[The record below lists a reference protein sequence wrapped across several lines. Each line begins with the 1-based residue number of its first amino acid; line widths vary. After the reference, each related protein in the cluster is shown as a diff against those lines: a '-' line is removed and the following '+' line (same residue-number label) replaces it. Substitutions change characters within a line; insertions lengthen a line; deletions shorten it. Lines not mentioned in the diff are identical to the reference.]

1 MAVIQSKTVLVF
13 GGFGLAGSAIS
24 RLVLAERPAKLVV
37 SSLRNEREEQTLRA
51 LRQEFPETP
60 IEVEWGNIFVREALK
75 DFSPD
80 QIRADPALRQTYLDD
95 LFGELTLDEDAEILA
110 HSTLYQMILRHQP
123 QILID
128 CINTATAFAYLNV
141 YESAAELR
149 ATFAAGQDAPAGGH
163 EDWQKLARDAAEKH
177 LATLYIP
184 ALVRHMQLL
193 FAAIRRNPR
202 RSTYQQ
208 GAEIYLKVGTTG
220 TGGMGFNIPY
230 THGEERPS
238 RVLLSKSA
246 VAGAHTMLLF
256 LMGRTPDAPIVK
268 EVKPAAAIAW
278 GRVDVGPIIRRNR
291 PIPQQDCPPEA
302 GMRLEMG
309 SLFDL
314 DAHHGWQPIEK
325 PLEDVYV
332 DTGENG
338 LFSREEFA
346 AITANQQMEFVTAED
361 VAQLVLHEI
370 HGANTGHDV
379 VAALDG
385 AVVGPT
391 YRAGKARSRVL
402 ARMDYLS
409 QQHHAPSVAF
419 EMLGPPRLSKL
430 LFEGWLLKQCCGG
443 MSAVVASA
451 PQALSE
457 RLEAFVRASEEAR
470 IRMISVRIP
479 ILLADGRTLLCGTQV
494 AVPGGKAELTP
505 ERLEQWAQQGWVD
518 LRPAEMARWQGW
530 LRDLREQMLREA
542 GDPGSGSH
550 FTRQFTDDATWE
562 ASDDLAIGEVV
573 SWIFN
578 HVEGGYRIK

>member
-1 MAVIQSKTVLVF
+1 MAVIQGKIVVIF

-24 RLVLAERPAKLVV
+24 RLVLAEQPAKLIV

-51 LRQEFPETP
+51 LQQGFPNTP
-60 IEVEWGNIFVREALK
+60 IEAEWGNIFVRESLK

-80 QIRADPALRQTYLDD
+80 EIRANPGYRQTYLDD
-95 LFGELTLDEDAEILA
+95 MFGELSSEEDSEILSN
-110 HSTLYQMILRHQP
+110 STLYQLILRHQP
-123 QILID
+123 HILID

-149 ATFAAGQDAPAGGH
+149 ATFAADGQDAPGSHA
-163 EDWQKLARDAAEKH
+163 DWQAMAQAAAEKH

-184 ALVRHMQLL
+184 GLVRHMQLL
-193 FAAIRRNPR
+193 FAAIRRNPNR
-202 RSTYQQ
+202 ATYQQ
-208 GAEIYLKVGTTG
+208 GAELYLKVGTTG

-256 LMGRTPDAPIVK
+256 LMGRTPDAPIIK
-268 EVKPAAAIAW
+268 EVKPGAAIAW

-291 PIPQQDCPPEA
+291 PIPQQDCPPE
-302 GMRLEMG
+302 GGLRLEIG
-309 SLFDL
+309 SVFDL
-314 DAHHGWQPIEK
+314 DTHHGWQPIEK
-325 PLEDVYV
+325 PLVDVYV

-346 AITANQQMEFVTAED
+346 AITSNQQMEFVTAED
-361 VAQLVLHEI
+361 VAQLVLHEV

-391 YRAGKARSRVL
+391 YRAGKARTRVL
-402 ARMDYLS
+402 AHMDYLS
-409 QQHHAPSVAF
+409 QQHAAPSVAF

-430 LFEGWLLKQCCGG
+430 LFEGWLLKQCYGG
-443 MSAVVASA
+443 MAAVIAST
-451 PQALSE
+451 PGALSE
-457 RLEAFVRASEEAR
+457 RLEAFVRGSEEAR
-470 IRMISVRIP
+470 IRMLSVRIP
-479 ILLADGRTLLCGTQV
+479 ILLADGRTLLAGRQV
-494 AVPGGKAELTP
+494 AVPSARAELTP
-505 ERLEQWAQQGWVD
+505 ARLERWAHEGWVD
-518 LRPAEMARWQGW
+518 LRPAEMGRWQGW
-530 LRDLREQMLREA
+530 LCQLREQMIRESA
-542 GDPGSGSH
+542 NPGSGSQ

-562 ASDDLAIGEVV
+562 MRDDLAIGEIV

>member
-1 MAVIQSKTVLVF
+1 MAVIQGKTVLIF

-24 RLVLAERPAKLVV
+24 RLVLAEQPAKLVV

-51 LRQEFPETP
+51 LQQEFPNIP
-60 IEVEWGNIFVREALK
+60 IEAEWGNIFVRESLK
-75 DFSPD
+75 DLSPD
-80 QIRADPALRQTYLDD
+80 EIRAHPDYRQIYLNDI
-95 LFGELTLDEDAEILA
+95 FGELSSDEDSDILA
-110 HSTLYQMILRHQP
+110 NSTLYRLILRHQP
-123 QILID
+123 HILID

-149 ATFAAGQDAPAGGH
+149 ATFAADGQAAQGSHD
-163 EDWQKLARDAAEKH
+163 DWQAMARAAAEKH
-177 LATLYIP
+177 LTTLYIP
-184 ALVRHMQLL
+184 GLVRHVQLL
-193 FAAIRRNPR
+193 FAAIRRNPNR
-202 RSTYQQ
+202 ATYQQ
-208 GAEIYLKVGTTG
+208 GAELYLKVGTTG

-256 LMGRTPDAPIVK
+256 LMGRTPDAPIIK

-278 GRVDVGPIIRRNR
+278 GRVDIGPIIRRNR
-291 PIPQQDCPPEA
+291 PIPQQDCPPE
-302 GMRLEMG
+302 GGLRLEMG

-314 DAHHGWQPIEK
+314 DRHHGWQPIEK
-325 PLEDVYV
+325 PLVDVYV

-391 YRAGKARSRVL
+391 YRAGKARTRVL
-402 ARMDYLS
+402 AHMDYLS
-409 QQHHAPSVAF
+409 RQHNAPSVAF

-443 MSAVVASA
+443 MGAVIASTPA
-451 PQALSE
+451 ALSE
-457 RLEAFVRASEEAR
+457 RVEAFVRGSEEAR
-470 IRMISVRIP
+470 IRMLSVRIP
-479 ILLADGRTLLCGTQV
+479 ILLADGQTLLAGRQV
-494 AVPGGKAELTP
+494 AVPSAKAELTP
-505 ERLEQWAQQGWVD
+505 ARLERWAHEGWVD
-518 LRPAEMARWQGW
+518 LRPAEMARWQEW
-530 LRDLREQMLREA
+530 LRQLREQMIRESA
-542 GDPGSGSH
+542 NPSTGSQ

-562 ASDDLAIGEVV
+562 MSDDLAIGEIV

-578 HVEGGYRIK
+578 HIEGGYRIK

>member
-1 MAVIQSKTVLVF
+1 MAVIQGKTVLIF

-24 RLVLAERPAKLVV
+24 RLVLAEQPAKLIV

-51 LRQEFPETP
+51 LQQEFPTIP
-60 IEVEWGNIFVREALK
+60 IEAEWGNIFVRESLK
-75 DFSPD
+75 DLSPD
-80 QIRADPALRQTYLDD
+80 EIRSHPDYRQIYLNDI
-95 LFGELTLDEDAEILA
+95 FGELSSDEDSDILA
-110 HSTLYQMILRHQP
+110 NSTLYRLILRHQP
-123 QILID
+123 HILID

-149 ATFAAGQDAPAGGH
+149 ATFAASGQTAQGSHD
-163 EDWQKLARDAAEKH
+163 DWQAMARAAAEKH

-184 ALVRHMQLL
+184 GLVRHMQLL
-193 FAAIRRNPR
+193 FAAIRRNPNR
-202 RSTYQQ
+202 ATYQQ
-208 GAEIYLKVGTTG
+208 GAELYLKVGTTG

-256 LMGRTPDAPIVK
+256 LMGRTPGAPIIK

-291 PIPQQDCPPEA
+291 PIPQQDCPPE
-302 GMRLEMG
+302 GGLRLEMG
-309 SLFDL
+309 TVFDL
-314 DAHHGWQPIEK
+314 DRHHGWQPIEK

-391 YRAGKARSRVL
+391 YRAGKARTRVL
-402 ARMDYLS
+402 AHMDYLS
-409 QQHHAPSVAF
+409 KQHGAPSVAF

-430 LFEGWLLKQCCGG
+430 LFEGWLLKQCFGG
-443 MSAVVASA
+443 MGAVIAST
-451 PQALSE
+451 PTTLSE
-457 RLEAFVRASEEAR
+457 RLDAFVRAAEEVR
-470 IRMISVRIP
+470 IRILSVRIP
-479 ILLADGRTLLCGTQV
+479 ILLADGQTLLAGRQV
-494 AVPGGKAELTP
+494 AVPSTKAELTP
-505 ERLEQWAQQGWVD
+505 ARLERWAHEGWVD
-518 LRPAEMARWQGW
+518 LRPAEMQRWQEW
-530 LRDLREQMLREA
+530 LRQLREQMIRESVS
-542 GDPGSGSH
+542 PSTGSQ
-550 FTRQFTDDATWE
+550 FTRKFTDDATWE
-562 ASDDLAIGEVV
+562 MSDDLAIGEVV

>member
-1 MAVIQSKTVLVF
+1 MATIQGKTVVIF
-13 GGFGLAGSAIS
+13 GGFVLVGSAIS

-51 LRQEFPETP
+51 LQQEFPHTP
-60 IEVEWGNIFVREALK
+60 IEAEWGNIFVRESLK

-80 QIRADPALRQTYLDD
+80 QIRASAELRQTYLDD
-95 LFGELTLDEDAEILA
+95 MFGELSFDEDGDILA
-110 HSTLYQMILRHQP
+110 NSTLYRLILRHQP

-149 ATFAAGQDAPAGGH
+149 AAFAAAPDTPPGDYQ
-163 EDWQKLARDAAEKH
+163 DWQKVARDAAEKH
-177 LATLYIP
+177 LASLYIP
-184 ALVRHMQLL
+184 GLVRHVQIL
-193 FAAIRRNPR
+193 FAAIRRSPQ

-256 LMGRTPDAPIVK
+256 LMGRTPGAPVIK

-291 PIPQQDCPPEA
+291 PILQQDCPPE
-302 GMRLEMG
+302 GGLRLEMG
-309 SLFDL
+309 RLFDL
-314 DAHHGWQPIEK
+314 DTHHGWQPIEQA
-325 PLEDVYV
+325 LEDVYI

-370 HGANTGHDV
+370 HGGNTGHDV

-402 ARMDYLS
+402 AHMDYLS
-409 QQHHAPSVAF
+409 QRHHAPSVAF

-430 LFEGWLLKQCCGG
+430 LFEGWLLQQCYGG
-443 MSAVVASA
+443 MSAVVAST
-451 PQALSE
+451 PQALSQ
-457 RLEAFVRASEEAR
+457 RLETFVRQSAEAR

-494 AVPGGKAELTP
+494 AVPGAKAELTP
-505 ERLEQWAQQGWVD
+505 ARLERWAHEGWVD
-518 LRPAEMARWQGW
+518 LRPAEMERWQGW
-530 LRDLREQMLREA
+530 LRQLREQMIREA
-542 GDPGSGSH
+542 AHPSTGSL
-550 FTRQFTDDATWE
+550 FTRQFTDDTTWE
-562 ASDDLAIGEVV
+562 ASDDLAVGEVV
-573 SWIFN
+573 AWIFT

>member
-1 MAVIQSKTVLVF
+1 MAVIQGSTVLIF
-13 GGFGLAGSAIS
+13 GGFGLAGSAIA
-24 RLVLAERPAKLVV
+24 RLVLAEKPAKLVV
-37 SSLRNEREEQTLRA
+37 SSLHNEREEQTLLA
-51 LRQEFPETP
+51 LQHEFPDTT
-60 IEVEWGNIFVREALK
+60 IEAEWGNIFVRESLK
-75 DFSPD
+75 DLSPD
-80 QIRADPALRQTYLDD
+80 QIRANPELRQTYLNDM
-95 LFGELTLDEDAEILA
+95 FGELSMDEDSDILSN
-110 HSTLYQMILRHQP
+110 STLYRIILRHQP

-149 ATFAAGQDAPAGGH
+149 TTFAAGQEESPGSH
-163 EDWQKLARDAAEKH
+163 KDWQQMARDAAEKH

-184 ALVRHMQLL
+184 GLVRHMQIL
-193 FAAIRRNPR
+193 FAAIRRDPR

-208 GAEIYLKVGTTG
+208 GAELYLKVGTTG

-256 LMGRTPDAPIVK
+256 LMGRTPDAPIIK

-291 PIPQQDCPPEA
+291 PIAQQDCPPE
-302 GMRLEMG
+302 GSMHLEMG
-309 SLFDL
+309 SVFDL

-325 PLEDVYV
+325 PLVDVYV

-346 AITANQQMEFVTAED
+346 AITSNQQMEFVTAED

-385 AVVGPT
+385 AVVDPT
-391 YRAGKARSRVL
+391 YRAGKARNRVL
-402 ARMDYLS
+402 AHMDHLS
-409 QQHHAPSVAF
+409 KRHHAPSVAF

-430 LFEGWLLKQCCGG
+430 LFEGWLLKQCYGS
-443 MSAVVASA
+443 MSAVVAST
-451 PQALSE
+451 PQTLAE
-457 RLEAFVRASEEAR
+457 RLEAYVRGSEEAR

-479 ILLADGRTLLCGTQV
+479 ILLSDGRTLLAGTQV
-494 AVPGGKAELTP
+494 AVPGTKAEITP
-505 ERLEQWAQQGWVD
+505 ARLDRWAHEGWVD
-518 LRPAEMARWQGW
+518 LRPVEMERWQGW
-530 LRDLREQMLREA
+530 LRQLREQMIREA
-542 GDPGSGSH
+542 ASPSTGSH

-573 SWIFN
+573 SWVFN
-578 HVEGGYRIK
+578 HVEGGYRMK